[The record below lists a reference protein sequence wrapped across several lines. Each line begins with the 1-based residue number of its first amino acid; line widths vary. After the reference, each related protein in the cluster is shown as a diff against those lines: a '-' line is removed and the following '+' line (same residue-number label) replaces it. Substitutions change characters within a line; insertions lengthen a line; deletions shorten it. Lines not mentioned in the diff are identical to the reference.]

1 MSLYRP
7 EPAWQRDN
15 NSITRNGDP
24 LAAIYNEGTW
34 RLNKVSPLY
43 NLQYNTIKLKQY
55 ASKIRQALVG
65 AITANSSTKYVVQI
79 EEQANL
85 KYCEDD
91 ASALLINVLSST
103 SDKNAKSKISYA
115 AILLSWGISVTVD
128 QATHLPYM
136 LERGEQRVSNAVKAT
151 LQTIFDCQIK
161 QFCFTQQ
168 QLLYFGF
175 NFVEYDSSRS
185 TDPFTLTYRTSQ
197 VDHKDKSKDKLNISF
212 EVGDIQLIWHGS
224 KNYETKMSDI
234 VTSAYQ
240 NLQNQIFEMI
250 LLDITVFDLCEVSLP
265 RAEVKS
271 SGVVKMKTPEIV
283 NCVLTVLN
291 ETNHIISHSDQNSSN
306 ASDT

>member
-15 NSITRNGDP
+15 NSIARNGDP

-43 NLQYNTIKLKQY
+43 NLQYSTVKLKQY

-65 AITANSSTKYVVQI
+65 AIAANSSTKYVVQI

-91 ASALLINVLSST
+91 ASALHINVLSST
-103 SDKNAKSKISYA
+103 PDKNAKSKISYA

-136 LERGEQRVSNAVKAT
+136 LERGEQRVGTAVKNT

-185 TDPFTLTYRTSQ
+185 TDPFTLTYRTPQ
-197 VDHKDKSKDKLNISF
+197 VDHKDKLNLSF
-212 EVGDIQLIWHGS
+212 EVGDIQLIWNGI
-224 KNYETKMSDI
+224 KNYEAKKSDI
-234 VTSAYQ
+234 VTLAYQ
-240 NLQNQIFEMI
+240 NLQNQIFEML

-291 ETNHIISHSDQNSSN
+291 EINHIISHTDQNSSN
-306 ASDT
+306 SSDT